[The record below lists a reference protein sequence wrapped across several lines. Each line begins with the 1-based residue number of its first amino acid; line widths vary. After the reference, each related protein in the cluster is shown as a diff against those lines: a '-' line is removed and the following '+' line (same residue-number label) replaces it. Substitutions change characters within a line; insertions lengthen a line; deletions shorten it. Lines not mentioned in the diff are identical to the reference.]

1 MSHETTQLATYS
13 GTHSATHFAISQKF
27 FFDAA
32 HTLNRAIEADSSRRI
47 HGHSYNAEV
56 TLSGQRDSRTGMVVD
71 LGLVRLAIDQLR
83 PQLDHRMLDDV
94 AGLGPATLENLCA
107 FIWRALTP
115 SLPQLSGVCVW
126 RNSVG
131 DSCTLHGHPDAP

>member
-1 MSHETTQLATYS
+1 MSHE
-13 GTHSATHFAISQKF
+13 ATHFAISQKF

-47 HGHSYNAEV
+47 HGHTYNAEV
-56 TLSGQRDSRTGMVVD
+56 TLSGLRDPQTGMVVD
-71 LGLVRLAIDQLR
+71 LGLVRLAIEQLR

-115 SLPQLSGVCVW
+115 GLPGLSVVRVW
-126 RNSVG
+126 RDSVG
-131 DSCTLHGHPDAP
+131 DSCTLRGHPDAQAS